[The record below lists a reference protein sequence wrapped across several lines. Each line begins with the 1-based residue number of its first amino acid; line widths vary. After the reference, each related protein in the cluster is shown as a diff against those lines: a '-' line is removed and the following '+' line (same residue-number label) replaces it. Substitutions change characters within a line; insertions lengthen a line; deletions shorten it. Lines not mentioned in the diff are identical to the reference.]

1 MLSVLVR
8 NKLSGVPIVSSD
20 GVIVANFSVS
30 DVTSL
35 AGVTN
40 QADANAALALPV
52 LTFLRERGGDDG
64 VSLTPVVVYEEDSLG
79 TVLQVLVE
87 SRLHH
92 VYVVDEARQ
101 PQGVITLTDV
111 IRFLVQA
118 LPTPPRA

>member
-1 MLSVLVR
+1 MRFGPRPLDL
-8 NKLSGVPIVSSD
+8 
-20 GVIVANFSVS
+20 
-30 DVTSL
+30 DVVFYGGLRGSL
-35 AGVTN
+35 FEEN
-40 QADANAALALPV
+40 
-52 LTFLRERGGDDG
+52 ERGGDDG